1 MAADL
6 TARFLS
12 DRTSVSAP
20 AAYVLNRIDHGGPE
34 RLTTLAT
41 LEGVSQP
48 SMTQLIQRME
58 RHGLVSRRADA
69 DDGRVVLVGLT
80 DEGRALLDQRRDA
93 RRRRLGDLLPELS
106 DEDRA
111 TLLLSLK
118 VAAPILAKLT
128 GAAETRRRTD
138 DPPGGPATGG
148 PETKKRGD

>member
-1 MAADL
+1 MIAGKGDEESLLCIGEAIDIAADL

-69 DDGRVVLVGLT
+69 DEGGWCWSVSPMRAARCSTSGATPVV
-80 DEGRALLDQRRDA
+80 
-93 RRRRLGDLLPELS
+93 GDLAIYCPS
-106 DEDRA
+106 
-111 TLLLSLK
+111 
-118 VAAPILAKLT
+118 
-128 GAAETRRRTD
+128 
-138 DPPGGPATGG
+138 
-148 PETKKRGD
+148 